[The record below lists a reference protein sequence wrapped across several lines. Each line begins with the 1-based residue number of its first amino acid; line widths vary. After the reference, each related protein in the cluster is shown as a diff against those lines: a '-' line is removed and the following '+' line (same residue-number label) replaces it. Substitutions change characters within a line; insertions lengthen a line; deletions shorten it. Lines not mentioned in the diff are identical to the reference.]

1 MAYHIKTPSV
11 MGSSIG
17 DVYYKDETTWTEEY
31 DDRKVFSTKSAATTV
46 KNTTVTLNGHTWSP
60 KHFANATVVT
70 E

>member
-1 MAYHIKTPSV
+1 MAYHIKTPSI

-17 DVYYKDETTWTEEY
+17 DVYYKDESTWTEEY

>member
-17 DVYYKDETTWTEEY
+17 DVYYKDESTWTEEY

-60 KHFANATVVT
+60 KHFANATVVS

>member
-17 DVYYKDETTWTEEY
+17 EVYYKDEGTWTEEY
-31 DDRKVFSTKSAATTV
+31 DDRKVFSTKSAATAI
-46 KNTTVTLNGHTWSP
+46 KNTTVTRGDYTYAP

>member
-17 DVYYKDETTWTEEY
+17 DVYYKDESTWTEEY
-31 DDRKVFSTKSAATTV
+31 DERKVFSTKSAATTV

>member
-17 DVYYKDETTWTEEY
+17 DVYYKDESTWTEEY

>member
-1 MAYHIKTPSV
+1 

-17 DVYYKDETTWTEEY
+17 DVYYKDESTWTEEY

>member
-17 DVYYKDETTWTEEY
+17 NVYYKDESTWTEEY